1 MISVL
6 VIGKGSY
13 ENCKDLAL
21 TARAFGA
28 QSVTFTMRA
37 NRKLANYIKRTNSRW
52 GGKFDVYFEKN
63 WNEVIERSKNYEKV
77 YLTLGGVPINKMIY
91 RIRTYKNIMLI
102 VTLQGRER
110 DFGQF
115 ADFNVSIT
123 NQPHSTISSVAVFLH
138 MFYSGREL
146 AIRFNNA
153 KYKIK
158 QAKMT

>member
-28 QSVTFTMRA
+28 QSITFTTRA
-37 NRKLANYIKRTNSRW
+37 NKKLVSYIKRTNGRW
-52 GGKFDVYFEKN
+52 GGKF
-63 WNEVIERSKNYEKV
+63 EVCFDKDWRKAIERSRNYEKV
-77 YLTLGGVPINKMIY
+77 YLTLGGIPINKIIY
-91 RIRTYKNIMLI
+91 RIRTYKNVMLI
-102 VTLQGRER
+102 VTLQNDER
-110 DFGQF
+110 TFEGV

-158 QAKMT
+158 QAKMP